1 MGGCGSKKQPKK
13 PALKVETSYSNMLN
27 EAQSQSSLFGQ
38 KAIKLCLTGQ
48 IKVGKSQFFS
58 TFFSKNHI
66 ENTPINGDYSSTNI
80 QIDGGKRVSVTIW
93 DTAGQEE
100 HLSIT
105 KLFYNSTQGIILLYD
120 ILNPDSFEALEKIW
134 IPNIE
139 DELDISQIVIL
150 VLANKIDLSNSQNK
164 EHEAMIERGR
174 KLAADKGFLFQTSN
188 AKNKQSVLANVRLL
202 LNTIVDKNTLSQKP

>member
-13 PALKVETSYSNMLN
+13 PTLKIEGSLGNMLSEN
-27 EAQSQSSLFGQ
+27 QSQGSFFGQ

-66 ENTPINGDYSSTNI
+66 ENTPINGDYSSSNI

-105 KLFYNSTQGIILLYD
+105 KLFYNNTQGIILLYD

-139 DELDISQIVIL
+139 DELDMSKIVVL
-150 VLANKIDLSNSQNK
+150 VLANKIDLTNSQNQ
-164 EHEAMIERGR
+164 EQQALIERGR
-174 KLAADKGFLFQTSN
+174 KLASEKGFLFQTSN

-202 LNTIVDKNTLSQKP
+202 LNSIVAKITPPSV